1 MKSANKR
8 SAEAVGVVRAA
19 VGALPGKNKPDPA
32 SQHAAAAAGDDVAAV
47 GALEEKDDTDDESAT
62 GQKAKKTPRQCN
74 PRVTSHGLKMTV
86 GEGQQE
92 AARAALKIARNAD
105 KAWTTSSWK
114 AVMKNVLKSFRS
126 GVSHGGKGRVKVK
139 KPSDDGA
146 GPPGLE
152 KAAVGVVVEAE
163 THLPKAE
170 VAPIGSPLG
179 SVAEMVGSVAETF
192 RNKLRIGSASK

>member
-1 MKSANKR
+1 MKSAR
-8 SAEAVGVVRAA
+8 TGSAAAVGVARAA
-19 VGALPGKNKPDPA
+19 VGALPGKNKPNSA
-32 SQHAAAAAGDDVAAV
+32 SQHVAAAGGDDAAAV
-47 GALEEKDDTDDESAT
+47 GALEETKKAGDDTDETAT
-62 GQKAKKTPRQCN
+62 RQKASKTPRQCN
-74 PRVTSHGLKMTV
+74 PRVMSHGLKMTV

-92 AARAALKIARNAD
+92 AARAALKIARTAD

-163 THLPKAE
+163 KHLPKAE

-179 SVAEMVGSVAETF
+179 SVA
-192 RNKLRIGSASK
+192 